1 MPPKMPWIPKIHFEI
16 SERKILLRI
25 FDLFFI
31 FLMLA
36 LLGGV
41 FQFDYFKINSERWEW
56 ALVLAIYYSI
66 FAVIFEMYDLQK
78 AASFQSTLQ
87 NVVLTV
93 SVTVLFFILTPFF
106 TPVLPENRL
115 QIVYFYFAIVIGL
128 LIWRYAY
135 ISFVSA
141 PRFNKRIL
149 IVGNSFDI
157 NLIADNLHVADPNYR
172 VIGYVNTDAIK
183 QEALDRRLKVIEVND
198 LLKSIVRYSV
208 SEIVVASPSK
218 GVGIDLYN
226 QLMILLGQGF
236 PIREYTQVYEEITH
250 RVPVQHV
257 ERDFYK
263 YFPFS
268 RSNKNRFYL
277 AISRFFNVIFAA
289 VVLIASLVLLPLVLL
304 GNFIGNRGALLY
316 TQKRVGLNGKLFT
329 IIKLRTMVKNAESN
343 GAQWAQKEDSRIT
356 PFGKILRNLRIDE
369 IPQCINI
376 LRGDMSL
383 IGPRPERPVFVKELS
398 EKIAFYD
405 IRHVVKPGLTGW
417 AQVCGR
423 YVNSVDDSLEKLQY
437 DLFYIK
443 HRNLFLDL
451 NILLKTISTV
461 VYYRGQ

>member
-1 MPPKMPWIPKIHFEI
+1 
-16 SERKILLRI
+16 
-25 FDLFFI
+25 
-31 FLMLA
+31 MLA

-41 FQFDYFKINSERWEW
+41 FQFDYF
-56 ALVLAIYYSI
+56 
-66 FAVIFEMYDLQK
+66 K

-218 GVGIDLYN
+218 GVGVDLYN

-289 VVLIASLVLLPLVLL
+289 VVLVASLVLLPLVLL

-316 TQKRVGLNGKLFT
+316 TQERVGLNGKLFT

-383 IGPRPERPVFVKELS
+383 IGPRPE
-398 EKIAFYD
+398 
-405 IRHVVKPGLTGW
+405 
-417 AQVCGR
+417 
-423 YVNSVDDSLEKLQY
+423 
-437 DLFYIK
+437 
-443 HRNLFLDL
+443 
-451 NILLKTISTV
+451 
-461 VYYRGQ
+461 

>member
-1 MPPKMPWIPKIHFEI
+1 MPWIPKIHFEI

-218 GVGIDLYN
+218 GVGVDLYN

-289 VVLIASLVLLPLVLL
+289 VVLVASLVLLPLVLL

-316 TQKRVGLNGKLFT
+316 TQERVGLNGKLFT